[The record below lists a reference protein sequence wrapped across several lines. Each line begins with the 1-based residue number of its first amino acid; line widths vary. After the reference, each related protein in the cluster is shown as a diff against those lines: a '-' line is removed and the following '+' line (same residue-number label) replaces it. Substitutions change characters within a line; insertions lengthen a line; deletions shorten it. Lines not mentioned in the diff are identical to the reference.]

1 MEQDPVWAKLS
12 RRGFVQGTVGL
23 LGLSLL
29 AACGG
34 PGTAA
39 PVGSQAMTIRFGAR
53 QGDKTDFIKDRIA
66 AFTKLYPKVTVTYEE
81 LPQQDAEYYPKL
93 QSFSVTKNLP
103 DVFWASIGRSSYQF
117 LASKAVLRDVGQRA
131 TENKVDLA
139 TDFYPNA
146 IESLKVNGKIY
157 ALPWTVHPGRSILFY
172 NKTLWEKA
180 GLKASDDDY
189 TFEQLTRDSQKIVE
203 GKLADYGFAGSYG
216 GSDDFLST
224 LIVIRAF
231 GGEVLSPD
239 GKQCLL
245 NSKEALAAVQWMA
258 DMYHARK
265 LSPLPAQGADF
276 TTQNA
281 NLFAAGKLAAYQST
295 YGGQFT
301 PSDAQL
307 APGVVRANAPMPKG
321 PANKHGSMFE
331 VNCLALSPTTKAVNE
346 AWAFANFMCSKENG
360 IAVTTQTGAPGGRP
374 GNWDDPGLQAKSM
387 QMTVKRS
394 LDGAGPFLGP
404 ANFKGEAFNTTMSQL
419 MQQIWL
425 GKVAPAQLLP
435 DVTQK
440 LQAIL
445 DQPAQQ

>member
-1 MEQDPVWAKLS
+1 MEHNLLQATLS
-12 RRGFVQGTVGL
+12 RRGFVQGAGL

-34 PGTAA
+34 PATEAA
-39 PVGSQAMTIRFGAR
+39 VGSQAVTIRFGAR
-53 QGDKTDFIKDRIA
+53 QGDKTAFIKDRIA

-93 QSFSVTKNLP
+93 QALSATKNLP
-103 DVFWASIGRSSYQF
+103 DVVWASIGRSSYQF
-117 LASKAVLRDVGQRA
+117 LASKAVLRDVGQLA
-131 TENKVDLA
+131 TEKKLDLA
-139 TDFYPNA
+139 TAFYPNA

-157 ALPWTVHPGRSILFY
+157 ALPWTVHSGRSILYY
-172 NKTLWEKA
+172 NKSLWEKA
-180 GLKASDDDY
+180 GLKAPDDDY
-189 TFEQLTRDSQKIVE
+189 TFDQLTQDSRKIVD

-216 GSDDFLST
+216 GSDDFLSI
-224 LIVIRAF
+224 LVVIRAF

-245 NSKEALAAVQWMA
+245 NSKEALAAVQWMT
-258 DMYHARK
+258 DMYHKDK

-276 TTQNA
+276 GTQNA
-281 NLFAAGKLAAYQST
+281 NLFAAGKLAAFQAS

-301 PSDAQL
+301 PSQAQL
-307 APGVVRANAPMPKG
+307 APGVVRANTLMPKG
-321 PANKHGSMFE
+321 PANKHGTMFE

-346 AWAFANFMCSKENG
+346 AWAFADFMCNKENG
-360 IAVTTQTGAPGGRP
+360 IAVTTQTGAPSGRP
-374 GNWDDPGLQAKSM
+374 GIWDDPGLQANPM
-387 QMTVKRS
+387 QMTIKRS
-394 LDGAGPFLGP
+394 LDIAGPFIGP
-404 ANFKGEAFNTTMSQL
+404 ANFKGEEFNTTMSQL

-425 GKVAPAQLLP
+425 GKAAPAQLLP
-435 DVTQK
+435 DITQK